1 MGAQRH
7 LKVVGIFARL
17 SLRDGKHGYLN
28 DIPLVFKYLLD
39 EIKDYAALQP
49 FYQWVVEKIVPVYLQ
64 KNPQAL
70 TYLAAHSL

>member
-39 EIKDYAALQP
+39 EIKGYQSLRP
-49 FYQWVVEKIVPVYLQ
+49 LYQWLCARIVPVYVQ
-64 KNPQAL
+64 KNPEAISML
-70 TYLAAHSL
+70 KAHLS